1 MGYIGARRYIKSKVF
16 SFQYKSFCCDFRGI
30 FRKNLCIVFP
40 VPVYD
45 ESFELFLVNLML
57 VNLCC
62 IKMRKSKNKIKLAL
76 YSIHKRMVSNSESCH
91 VP

>member
-1 MGYIGARRYIKSKVF
+1 M
-16 SFQYKSFCCDFRGI
+16 I
-30 FRKNLCIVFP
+30 FVEFFVKNLCIVFP

-76 YSIHKRMVSNSESCH
+76 YSIHKRMLSNSESCH